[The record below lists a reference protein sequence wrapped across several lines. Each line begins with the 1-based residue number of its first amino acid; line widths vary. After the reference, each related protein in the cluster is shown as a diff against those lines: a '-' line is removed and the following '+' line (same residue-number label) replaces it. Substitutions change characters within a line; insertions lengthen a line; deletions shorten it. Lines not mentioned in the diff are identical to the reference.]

1 MGDVP
6 YTPEHTFATFPPFAD
21 DVKTA
26 PLVTLSLAKLQSA
39 PAATNPESQALFDCA
54 KALGFFYLDMRG
66 SPEGE
71 TLLDGAERLH
81 ELEHK
86 FFDLSE
92 ADRALCSRENN
103 SDGAGYFGW
112 KKMGTMVMD
121 RQGTLDRYETY
132 NIRKDDIVGNVPPLP
147 APALI
152 NENMALL
159 NTYVRTAHGII
170 ILLLNQLNT
179 HLGLPEGT
187 LASLHRLEKE
197 SGDHVRF
204 KRSPPQ
210 EPGALH
216 SGAHTDFGSL
226 TILFNWLGGLQLQLP
241 ETAGGKE
248 GEWVYVRPVPGCAIV
263 NLGDALVKFTAGL
276 FRSNIHRVLSPPGE
290 QCKLERYSLV
300 YFSRPEDTVP
310 LKRLKGGLIDEQ
322 PRTEGDEEATSSK
335 EWILRRGL
343 ANKADNWTPDKWDKG
358 RGTEGSRG

>member
-1 MGDVP
+1 MGP
-6 YTPEHTFATFPPFAD
+6 QHTFSTFPPFPD
-21 DVKTA
+21 DVVTA

-39 PAATNPESQALFDCA
+39 PAVTNPESQALFDCA
-54 KALGFFYLDMRG
+54 KSLGFFYMDMRG

-81 ELEHK
+81 ELEK
-86 FFDLSE
+86 QFFALSE
-92 ADRALCSRENN
+92 EERAVCSREKKN
-103 SDGAGYFGW
+103 DGNGYFGW
-112 KKMGTMVMD
+112 KRMGTTVMD
-121 RQGTLDRYETY
+121 RNGTIDRYE
-132 NIRKDDIVGNVPPLP
+132 NFNLRKDDVVGNTPPLP
-147 APALI
+147 EPQLI
-152 NENMALL
+152 NDNMPLF

-170 ILLLNQLNT
+170 IQLLDHLNAHLQL
-179 HLGLPEGT
+179 PPGT
-187 LASLHRLEKE
+187 LASLHRLDHE

-204 KRSPPQ
+204 KRSPAL

-241 ETAGGKE
+241 SSK
-248 GEWVYVRPVPGCAIV
+248 EWVYVRPVPGCAIV

-300 YFSRPEDTVP
+300 YFSRPEDSVV
-310 LKRLKGGLIDEQ
+310 LKRLQGGIIDQQ
-322 PRTEGDEEATSSK
+322 PRVPGEDEGTNSK

-343 ANKADNWTPDKWDKG
+343 ANKADNWSPDKWEKG
-358 RGTEGSRG
+358 RGTEGDRDP